1 MVNILRAMPRM
12 ATPESIAPYGTLIE
26 PGEDGSPFGPGDAEL
41 DLSQGTPR
49 LYIMRLRHRPLLIRG
64 ITRHSRVTQC
74 LASMKGEEWFIGLA
88 EADGDPT
95 PDEIKVFRIG
105 GDVALS
111 LHAGTW
117 HAGPFFTAPSVDFLN
132 LELTDTNETDHD
144 TVRIDQAYGSAIEIM
159 A

>member
-1 MVNILRAMPRM
+1 M
-12 ATPESIAPYGTLIE
+12 ATPESIAPFGTLVE
-26 PGEDGSPFGPGDAEL
+26 PGEDGTPFGAADAEL
-41 DLSQGTPR
+41 DLSGGTPR

-64 ITRHSRVTQC
+64 ITRHARVTQC

-88 EADGDPT
+88 EPGDAPE
-95 PDEIKVFRIG
+95 PDEIKLFRIG
-105 GDVALS
+105 GDVALA

-132 LELTDTNETDHD
+132 LELTDTNEKDHETLRLDHD
-144 TVRIDQAYGSAIEIM
+144 HGVVIEIL

>member
-1 MVNILRAMPRM
+1 MANILRAMPRM
-12 ATPESIAPYGTLIE
+12 ATPESIAPFGTLIE
-26 PGEDGSPFGPGDAEL
+26 PGEDGAPFGAGDAEL
-41 DLSQGTPR
+41 DLTQGTPR
-49 LYIMRLRHRPLLIRG
+49 FYIMRLRHRPLVIRG

-105 GDVALS
+105 GDVALA

-132 LELTDTNETDHD
+132 LELADTNETDHD
-144 TVRIDQAYGSAIEIM
+144 TVRIDQAYGTAIEIM